1 MKVTIIGTGRMGH
14 AIGSRALAG
23 GHEID
28 FIGTHISKAREL
40 ADEMVGEG
48 SVGASEKVEA
58 EIVVLAVP
66 YTEAPHVV
74 RQHAGQ
80 LRGTVIV
87 DPTNPVDFSIVEP
100 LDRDWI
106 GAFGSGAELIA
117 AEAPD
122 AAAFVKAFNTNFAGP
137 LLVGEVG
144 GQPLD
149 VFVAGDDEEAKRKV
163 MQLIGDGGM
172 RAIDAGRLARA
183 RELEATALLHME
195 IQGALDARYAS
206 AIKVLTPRSQASR
219 RGRHSGAE
227 LGTVEPRASARS
239 QALET

>member
-1 MKVTIIGTGRMGH
+1 MAKARTWSHDRPGALMKVTIIGTGSMGR

-28 FIGTHISKAREL
+28 FVGTHIAKAREL
-40 ADEMVGEG
+40 ADEMMGEG
-48 SVGASEKVEA
+48 SVGASEKVDA

-74 RQHAGQ
+74 RQYTDQ

-87 DPTNPVDFSIVEP
+87 DPTNPVDFGTVEP
-100 LDRDWI
+100 LNGDWI
-106 GAFGSGAELIA
+106 GPFGSGAQLIA

-122 AAAFVKAFNTNFAGP
+122 GAALVKAFNTNFAGP
-137 LLVGEVG
+137 LLAGEVG

-163 MQLIGDGGM
+163 MRLIGDGGM

-195 IQGALDARYAS
+195 IQAAVDGHYAS
-206 AIKVLTPRSQASR
+206 AIKVLT
-219 RGRHSGAE
+219 
-227 LGTVEPRASARS
+227 
-239 QALET
+239 

>member
-1 MKVTIIGTGRMGH
+1 MRVTIIGTGRMGR

-48 SVGASEKVEA
+48 SVAAADKVEA
-58 EIVVLAVP
+58 EVVVLAVP

-106 GAFGSGAELIA
+106 GPFGSGAQLIA

-122 AAAFVKAFNTNFAGP
+122 GAAFVKAFNTNFAGP
-137 LLVGEVG
+137 LLAGEVG

-149 VFVAGDDEEAKRKV
+149 VFVAGDDDTAKRKV
-163 MQLIGDGGM
+163 MQLIHDGGM
-172 RAIDAGRLARA
+172 RALDAGRLARA

-195 IQGALDARYAS
+195 IQGTLDARYAS
-206 AIKVLTPRSQASR
+206 AIKVLT
-219 RGRHSGAE
+219 
-227 LGTVEPRASARS
+227 
-239 QALET
+239 